1 MKNTIS
7 KITQTLFLPLGFLF
21 LLTMSQQI
29 KAQSNAIGVRLGGT
43 SGITLRGAVGQGAAI
58 EAIIG
63 GYPYGPS
70 VTLLGEAHKSLGTV
84 FSLYA
89 GGGAHIRFGRDW
101 YRERNCYP
109 LYGCYTYQN
118 GETGVG
124 VDLIGGVEAKIP
136 ALPLAF
142 SLDLKPF
149 LEWTNENKQ
158 YAGYDVGLGIK
169 IVF

>member
-1 MKNTIS
+1 MKNTFA
-7 KITQTLFLPLGFLF
+7 KITKSLIIPFGIAF
-21 LLTMSQQI
+21 LLCNAPQLQ
-29 KAQSNAIGVRLGGT
+29 AQRNAIGVRLGGT
-43 SGITLRGAVGQGAAI
+43 TGITLRAGVGDNAAI
-58 EAIIG
+58 EAILG

-70 VTLLGEAHKSLGTV
+70 VTILGEAHKSLGDV

-89 GGGAHIRFGRDW
+89 GGGGHIRFGRDW

-109 LYGCYTYQN
+109 LYGCHTYQN

-124 VDLIGGVEAKIP
+124 IDLIGGVEAKIP

-142 SLDLKPF
+142 SLDIKPF

-158 YAGYDVGLGIK
+158 YAGYDLGLGIK
-169 IVF
+169 VVF